1 MYQVLG
7 VAMVFLGTLLQIL
20 KEFLYLTL
28 SVSPYFLM
36 GAAFSSALKTYLK
49 GGFVSRYL
57 GKGTF
62 SLINASVLGA
72 VLPGCACATIPMAEG
87 LKRLGAGLGT
97 VTAFIMISPLLSP
110 VTVLMTFGML
120 GWEITV
126 ARVFFSFVG
135 SLVIGLVLNG
145 LERYGVAGFGIKT
158 HNPRIRGLTVREESC
173 YYMEQNQGFFG
184 NLMSTV
190 REVLKYFLIGML
202 IASVLTTLV
211 PEDSLSSYMVAS
223 GVLAYV
229 VAAFLGIPLYVC
241 EGEEVPITFALLKM
255 GLGIGPAFTFLMGSV
270 GTCLPTIIMAQKIIG
285 KRAVLLYTLS
295 WFVFAM
301 GSGFLVS
308 RAIL

>member
-7 VAMVFLGTLLQIL
+7 VTVVFLDTLFQIL

-36 GAAFSSALKTYLK
+36 GAAFSSALQTYLK
-49 GGFVSRYL
+49 GGFVSRYV
-57 GKGTF
+57 GKGAF
-62 SLINASVLGA
+62 SLLNASVLGA

-110 VTVLMTFGML
+110 ITVLITYGML

-135 SLVIGLVLNG
+135 ALLIGLVLNG
-145 LERYGVAGFGIKT
+145 LERYKVAGFGIKT
-158 HNPRIRGLTVREESC
+158 HNPRLIRGLTVREESC
-173 YYMEQNQGFFG
+173 YIEENQGFFG
-184 NLMSTV
+184 NLISTV
-190 REVLKYFLIGML
+190 RGLLRYFLIGML

-211 PEDSLSSYMVAS
+211 PEGSFSRYMVAS

-229 VAAFLGIPLYVC
+229 VAAFVGIPLYVC

-255 GLGIGPAFTFLMGSV
+255 GLGVGPAFTFLMGSV

-308 RAIL
+308 KAIL